1 MTVTRL
7 LSRASMPI
15 GVVASGLCLA
25 LFSAP
30 AAATLHGYCNTNPA
44 TLPSTTCLDNGTNS
58 PTMVNPPLQFGF
70 TNSPAPNPVSGDL
83 WVDVL
88 VPNNAMNAS
97 GLSFALTGT
106 LSGTTSLVS
115 PTAWT
120 SGALDAYL
128 GAPFTGASPNNP
140 IGAYLPS
147 TQGLDPG
154 ATGFFVYKVDL
165 GTATLQG
172 QSNPNMSPLENI
184 SPGLPQASYIV
195 GFFNEGNA
203 TPPDFQATANSA
215 AIFVTGSPSTV
226 PEPASLLLLATG
238 LAGLGVSRRRR
249 RC

>member
-1 MTVTRL
+1 MRIAKLSLASTPLAVLAGGLTVT
-7 LSRASMPI
+7 
-15 GVVASGLCLA
+15 

-30 AAATLHGYCNTNPA
+30 AAATLHGYCESNPA
-44 TLPSTTCLDNGTNS
+44 TNPSTQCVDNGTNS
-58 PTMVNPPLQFGF
+58 PTNVNPPLLFGF
-70 TNSPAPNPVSGDL
+70 TTGGNTLTGDL

-97 GLSFALTGT
+97 ALSFALSGT
-106 LSGTTSLVS
+106 KSGTTSLVS

-165 GTATLQG
+165 GTLTLNKPG
-172 QSNPNMSPLENI
+172 NPNVSPLENI
-184 SPGLPQASYIV
+184 SPGVPLASYIV
-195 GFFNEGNA
+195 GFLNEGTA
-203 TPPDFQATANSA
+203 SAPSFQATANSG
-215 AIFVTGSPSTV
+215 AIFVTTGPPSSV
-226 PEPASLLLLATG
+226 PEPASLLLLGTG
-238 LAGLGVSRRRR
+238 LFGLGVSRRRR
-249 RC
+249 RG